1 MAIPNKLKR
10 YGYHVVIAIDQ
21 LFNAITGGAADET
34 LSSRTYRGAIL
45 AKQPKKRWRVLYRVI
60 NALFFDVSHC
70 KASYESEVSGKQHDE
85 RFSEV
90 HHARN

>member
-1 MAIPNKLKR
+1 MDIQRKLKR

-21 LFNAITGGAADET
+21 LFNALTGGAADET

-45 AKQPKKRWRVLYRVI
+45 AKQPKKRWRVLYRAI
-60 NALFFDVSHC
+60 NALFFDVNHC
-70 KASYESEVSGKQHDE
+70 KASYESEVSGKQHDK